1 MEPRVVHGL
10 PAHSDPSHRSPSSRP
25 AAFTMPAASSHLGLW
40 PGAPLPLASLCTCSN
55 TLAPSFAWPF
65 LSPLALLRLAFV
77 YRQPRCLASS
87 QRRVFSVGALSS
99 SLQTPESLA
108 PTPSPSFSASD
119 RPSLGANARRFP
131 RHRHRARARGRRRR
145 AVCRRPVRGGR
156 GSKASIVVL
165 RAGDRRF
172 FGRFG

>member
-10 PAHSDPSHRSPSSRP
+10 PAHSDLSHRSPSSRP

-55 TLAPSFAWPF
+55 TPAPSLRMALPF
-65 LSPLALLRLAFV
+65 TTRAPPIGLCISTTTLSRFV
-77 YRQPRCLASS
+77 SKKTL
-87 QRRVFSVGALSS
+87 QRGAHSS

-156 GSKASIVVL
+156 GSEASIVAL